1 MFHVVPDASKVAL
14 VHLKAILDANGDARN
29 LLDVQWRTD
38 HLASMG
44 AVELPRIEYV
54 VRLEQALAAPTINFE
69 ALSRRAV
76 RLWLEAR
83 EAVQ

>member
-1 MFHVVPDASKVAL
+1 
-14 VHLKAILDANGDARN
+14 
-29 LLDVQWRTD
+29 
-38 HLASMG
+38 LASMG
-44 AVELPRIEYV
+44 AVELPRTDYV

-83 EAVQ
+83 EAAQ